1 MQAPPVVALGQK
13 DKVQPSLGQRIR
25 SHFYNNRGLYGA
37 AAGAAVSSGLAWEGG
52 HHFGVGHGR
61 SLERSAQL
69 SRQIRMGLLHRGIAE
84 RVL

>member
-25 SHFYNNRGLYGA
+25 THFYNNRGLYGA

-52 HHFGVGHGR
+52 HHFGIGQGR
-61 SLERSAQL
+61 RLERSAQL
-69 SRQIRMGLLHRGIAE
+69 SRRISTGLVMRGIA
-84 RVL
+84 

>member
-25 SHFYNNRGLYGA
+25 THFYNNRGLYGA

-52 HHFGVGHGR
+52 HHFGVGQGR
-61 SLERSAQL
+61 RLERTAQL